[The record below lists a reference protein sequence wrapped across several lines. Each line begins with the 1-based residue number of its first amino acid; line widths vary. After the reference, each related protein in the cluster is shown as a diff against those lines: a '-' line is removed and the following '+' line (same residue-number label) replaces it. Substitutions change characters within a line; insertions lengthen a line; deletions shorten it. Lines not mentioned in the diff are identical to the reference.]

1 MFYLRFE
8 HLGKLIE
15 QMLIRYLTSS
25 EHIGS
30 GNSKHG
36 IATRSVG
43 NVPELLERRTLAY
56 IITTTIRVTIIIVV
70 IVVVH
75 RRLLPTTA
83 VRFAVTTATITITTT
98 IVHRLMI
105 GH

>member
-1 MFYLRFE
+1 
-8 HLGKLIE
+8 
-15 QMLIRYLTSS
+15 MLIRYLTSS

-56 IITTTIRVTIIIVV
+56 IITTTIRVTITIVV
-70 IVVVH
+70 DVVVVVH
-75 RRLLPTTA
+75 RRLLPTITTD
-83 VRFAVTTATITITTT
+83 VRFATATTATITITTT
-98 IVHRLMI
+98 I